1 MGASHLLA
9 GVATCRTRLT
19 EAQRSRVVIMLL
31 RHSGVDQ
38 HQNSEEEPKK
48 KVHWAAKDPAVRAAC
63 CECLGLVGREN
74 MLANEEQANIVI
86 SALVKMSKNNERVKP
101 TAASNRSGSGSSKS
115 DTGTSSSSSTSE
127 DADTSVSSTAS
138 SIVEGAVISIGKI
151 CEQYSTTRERA
162 CEELIK
168 IATSNNSSEDIHFAC
183 GETLAKIG
191 LVATVVTTTVASS
204 ENKGAMDID
213 ATSTDT
219 DTAAAVGGAYSKIE
233 KLKFS

>member
-162 CEELIK
+162 CEGKYFKRRE
-168 IATSNNSSEDIHFAC
+168 C
-183 GETLAKIG
+183 
-191 LVATVVTTTVASS
+191 ASRIW
-204 ENKGAMDID
+204 KA
-213 ATSTDT
+213 
-219 DTAAAVGGAYSKIE
+219 
-233 KLKFS
+233 L